1 MRQYK
6 RSNHEKSM
14 FQSLRILILTFIS
27 LTLISCSVGLGGL
40 QSYVDAADGYQF
52 LYPNGWVG
60 VDVKQSSQ
68 GVDVIFRDII
78 EPSEN
83 LSVIVSNVDENKSLA
98 TLGTPTEVGYF
109 LLKQM
114 NNTAEDGRKVDLINA
129 ELRQVEEKTY
139 YNLEYEVTLPNQQKR
154 HNLASIAVSRGKLFT
169 FNLSTVQKRW
179 DKVKDLF
186 ETSVNSFSV
195 Y

>member
-1 MRQYK
+1 
-6 RSNHEKSM
+6 M
-14 FQSLRILILTFIS
+14 FKSLRIVVLTIIS
-27 LTLISCSVGLGGL
+27 LTLFSCSIGLGGL
-40 QSYVDAADGYQF
+40 QSYVDAGDGYQF

-83 LSVIVSNVDENKSLA
+83 LSVIVSDVDKEKTLSD
-98 TLGTPTEVGYF
+98 LGTPTEVGYY

-114 NNTAEDGRKVDLINA
+114 NNNEENDRKVDLINA
-129 ELRQVEEKTY
+129 ESREVEGQTY
-139 YNLEYEVTLPNQQKR
+139 YNLEYEVTLPNQEQR

-169 FNLSTVQKRW
+169 FNLSTVQERW
-179 DKVKDLF
+179 NKVKDLF

>member
-1 MRQYK
+1 
-6 RSNHEKSM
+6 M
-14 FQSLRILILTFIS
+14 FKSLRIVVLTLIS
-27 LTLISCSVGLGGL
+27 LTLFSCSIGLGGL
-40 QSYVDAADGYQF
+40 QSYVDAGDGYQF

-78 EPSEN
+78 EPTEN
-83 LSVIVSNVDENKSLA
+83 LSVIVSDVDKEKTLSD
-98 TLGTPTEVGYF
+98 LGTPTEVGYY

-114 NNTAEDGRKVDLINA
+114 NNNQETGRQVDLINA
-129 ELRQVEEKTY
+129 ESREVEGQTY
-139 YNLEYEVTLPNQQKR
+139 YNLEYEVTLPNQEQR

-169 FNLSTVQKRW
+169 FNLSTLQKRW

>member
-1 MRQYK
+1 
-6 RSNHEKSM
+6 M
-14 FQSLRILILTFIS
+14 FKSLRIVVLTIIS
-27 LTLISCSVGLGGL
+27 LTLVSCSFGLAGL
-40 QSYVDAADGYQF
+40 QSYVDAGDGYQF

-83 LSVIVSNVDENKSLA
+83 LSVIVSDVDQEKTLSD
-98 TLGTPTEVGYF
+98 LGTPTEIGYY

-114 NNTAEDGRKVDLINA
+114 NNNEENGREVDLINA
-129 ELRQVEEKTY
+129 ESREVEGQTY
-139 YNLEYEVTLPNQQKR
+139 YNLEYEVTLPNQAQR

-169 FNLSTVQKRW
+169 FNLSTVQQRW

>member
-1 MRQYK
+1 ME
-6 RSNHEKSM
+6 SNFEKSM
-14 FQSLRILILTFIS
+14 YQSLRILVLTLIS
-27 LTLISCSVGLGGL
+27 LSLISCSVGVGGL

-52 LYPNGWVG
+52 LYPNGWAG

-68 GVDVIFRDII
+68 GLDVVFRDII
-78 EPSEN
+78 EESEN
-83 LSVIVSNVDENKSLA
+83 LSVIVSDVDKEKTLA
-98 TLGTPTEVGYF
+98 SLGTPTEVGYY
-109 LLKQM
+109 LLKRI
-114 NNTAEDGRKVDLINA
+114 NNDVENDREVDLINA
-129 ELRQVEEKTY
+129 ESRELEGKTY
-139 YNLEYEVTLPNQQKR
+139 YKLEYEVTLPNQEKR

-179 DKVKDLF
+179 GKVKNLF

>member
-1 MRQYK
+1 
-6 RSNHEKSM
+6 M
-14 FQSLRILILTFIS
+14 FQSLRILLLTFIS
-27 LTLISCSVGLGGL
+27 FTLISCSVGLSGL
-40 QSYVDAADGYQF
+40 QSYVDATDGYQF
-52 LYPNGWVG
+52 LYPSGWVG

-83 LSVIVSNVDENKSLA
+83 LSVIVSNIDKEKTLTA
-98 TLGTPTEVGYF
+98 LGTPTEVGYY

-114 NNTAEDGRKVDLINA
+114 NNTAEDGRKVELINA
-129 ELRQVEEKTY
+129 ESREVEAKTY
-139 YNLEYEVTLPNQQKR
+139 YSLEYEVTLPNEQKR

-169 FNLSTVQKRW
+169 FNLSTVQTRW
-179 DKVKDLF
+179 DKVKELF

>member
-1 MRQYK
+1 MF
-6 RSNHEKSM
+6 KSV
-14 FQSLRILILTFIS
+14 RILVLTIIS
-27 LTLISCSVGLGGL
+27 LTLISCSVGLAGL

-52 LYPNGWVG
+52 LYPSGWVG

-68 GVDVIFRDII
+68 GVDVIFRDLI

-83 LSVIVSNVDENKSLA
+83 LSVIVSDVDEEKTLTA
-98 TLGTPTEVGYF
+98 LGTPTEVGYY

-114 NNTAEDGRKVDLINA
+114 NNNAENGRKVDLINA
-129 ELRQVEEKTY
+129 ELREVEGKTY

-179 DKVKDLF
+179 NKVKDLF

>member
-1 MRQYK
+1 MY
-6 RSNHEKSM
+6 
-14 FQSLRILILTFIS
+14 QSLRIFVLTLIS
-27 LTLISCSVGLGGL
+27 LTLISCSTGVAGL
-40 QSYVDAADGYQF
+40 QSYIDAADGYQF

-60 VDVKQSSQ
+60 VDIKQSSQ

-78 EPSEN
+78 EESEN
-83 LSVIVSNVDENKSLA
+83 LSVIVSDVDKEKTLTS
-98 TLGTPTEVGYF
+98 LGTPTEVGYY

-114 NNTAEDGRKVDLINA
+114 NNKEESGREVDLINA
-129 ELRQVEEKTY
+129 ESREVEGNTY

-186 ETSVNSFSV
+186 TTSVNSFSV

>member
-1 MRQYK
+1 MF
-6 RSNHEKSM
+6 KSLGM
-14 FQSLRILILTFIS
+14 IFLTLIS
-27 LTLISCSVGLGGL
+27 LTLMSCSVGLSGL
-40 QSYVDAADGYQF
+40 QSYVDATDGYQF
-52 LYPNGWVG
+52 LYPSGWVG
-60 VDVKQSSQ
+60 ADVRQSAA
-68 GVDVIFRDII
+68 GVDVIFRDLI

-83 LSVIVSNVDENKSLA
+83 LSVIISDVSKDKSLGD
-98 TLGTPTEVGYF
+98 LGSPTEVGFY

-114 NNTAEDGRKVDLINA
+114 NNNTEAGRKVDLINA
-129 ELRQVEEKTY
+129 ESRDLEGKIY
-139 YNLEYEVTLPNQQKR
+139 YTLEYQVTLPNQQER

-179 DKVKDLF
+179 DKVKSLF

>member
-1 MRQYK
+1 
-6 RSNHEKSM
+6 M
-14 FQSLRILILTFIS
+14 FKSLRILVVTIIS
-27 LTLISCSVGLGGL
+27 LTLFSCSVGLGGL
-40 QSYVDAADGYQF
+40 QSYVDATDGYQF

-68 GVDVIFRDII
+68 GVDVIFRDLI
-78 EPSEN
+78 EESEN
-83 LSVIVSNVDENKSLA
+83 LSVIVSQVDEEKTL
-98 TLGTPTEVGYF
+98 TELGTPTEVGYY

-114 NNTAEDGRKVDLINA
+114 NNEAENGRKVDLINA
-129 ELRQVEEKTY
+129 ELRKVEGKTY
-139 YNLEYEVTLPNQQKR
+139 YNLEYEVTLSNQQKR

-169 FNLSTVQKRW
+169 FNLSTLENRW
-179 DKVKDLF
+179 DKVKNLF

>member
-1 MRQYK
+1 
-6 RSNHEKSM
+6 M
-14 FQSLRILILTFIS
+14 FKSLRVIVLTLIS
-27 LTLISCSVGLGGL
+27 LTLFSCSIGLGGL
-40 QSYVDAADGYQF
+40 QSYVDSADGYQF

-68 GVDVIFRDII
+68 GVDVIFRDLI
-78 EPSEN
+78 EPTEN
-83 LSVIVSNVDENKSLA
+83 LSVIVSDVDEEKTLTA
-98 TLGTPTEVGYF
+98 LGTPTEVGYY

-114 NNTAEDGRKVDLINA
+114 NNNKNNGRKVDLINA
-129 ELRQVEEKTY
+129 ESREVEGKTY
-139 YNLEYEVTLPNQQKR
+139 YNLEYEVTLPNQDQR

-169 FNLSTVQKRW
+169 FNLSTLQKRW